1 MNEQQQTTVRV
12 WDLPTRAFHWALA
25 GCVTASIASA
35 WIGGNAMVWHFRI
48 GYAVFTLLAFRV
60 LWGLVGG
67 HWSRFA
73 SFVFAPA
80 SVWRYLRGASRPHEH
95 HEVGHSPLGAFAV
108 FGVLALLALQVGTGL
123 FADDEIANSGPL
135 VTLVSGDRSLAM
147 THWHKGYG
155 QWLILA
161 MITLHLAA
169 IAYYL
174 LAKQRNLVRPMLTG
188 DKQLVAPAPHAID
201 NARSR
206 ALAALLLALCAGAVG
221 WVVSLGR

>member
-25 GCVTASIASA
+25 ACVPASIGSA

-48 GYAVFTLLAFRV
+48 GYAVFALLAFRV

-73 SFVFAPA
+73 TFAFAPMA
-80 SVWRYLRGASRPHEH
+80 VWRYLRGASRPHEH
-95 HEVGHSPLGAFAV
+95 HGVGHSPLGALAV
-108 FGVLALLALQVGTGL
+108 FGVLGLLALQVGTGL

-135 VTLVSGDRSLAM
+135 VNLVSGESSLAM
-147 THWHKGYG
+147 TRWHKGYG

-161 MITLHLAA
+161 MIGLHLAA
-169 IAYYL
+169 ILYYL

-188 DKQLVAPAPHAID
+188 DKQLVAPAPHAVD
-201 NARSR
+201 NTRSR
-206 ALAALLLALCAGAVG
+206 VLAALLLALCAGAVG